1 VAGKARRGSAG
12 LGVARRVA
20 VWQAGRGRVRRGRA
34 RRGRRGMARRAMAGR
49 GEARQ
54 ARLGRA
60 RLGAARPGGAGEERH
75 GAVRLDAVRQGR
87 QGFSMIDFHP
97 TPLLCYRC
105 SASAWERIENVGRE
119 DVVECCF
126 CGVLERVEAAAVPVR
141 REASTGTAEFRFQYG
156 RFKGLTLAEADRE
169 ENGRAYLE
177 HLRDT
182 SDKLRDRIA
191 EYLTTA

>member
-1 VAGKARRGSAG
+1 V
-12 LGVARRVA
+12 
-20 VWQAGRGRVRRGRA
+20 
-34 RRGRRGMARRAMAGR
+34 
-49 GEARQ
+49 
-54 ARLGRA
+54 
-60 RLGAARPGGAGEERH
+60 
-75 GAVRLDAVRQGR
+75 
-87 QGFSMIDFHP
+87 IDFHP

-105 SASAWERIENVGRE
+105 SASTWERIENVGRE

-141 REASTGTAEFRFQYG
+141 REASTRTAEFRFQYG

-191 EYLTTA
+191 EYLAQTALDRVAHDRQIVPPSELSGATDCPASPVSSPPLLG

>member
-1 VAGKARRGSAG
+1 V
-12 LGVARRVA
+12 
-20 VWQAGRGRVRRGRA
+20 
-34 RRGRRGMARRAMAGR
+34 
-49 GEARQ
+49 
-54 ARLGRA
+54 
-60 RLGAARPGGAGEERH
+60 
-75 GAVRLDAVRQGR
+75 
-87 QGFSMIDFHP
+87 IDFHP
-97 TPLLCYRC
+97 TALPCYRC

-156 RFKGLTLAEADRE
+156 RFKGMTLAEADRE

-182 SDKLRDRIA
+182 SDKLRGRIEA
-191 EYLTTA
+191 YLTAT